1 VVTEPTRGEVWWG
14 EIADVGRR
22 PYLVLTRD
30 LAIPVL
36 RRVVVAPVTKT
47 IRGIPS
53 ELPLGRE
60 EGLDIDC
67 VASMDNVLTLSKSV
81 LVKRIGSLRGE
92 RRREVCSALAAAF
105 DC

>member
-1 VVTEPTRGEVWWG
+1 MTEPARGEVWWG
-14 EIADVGRR
+14 ELADIGRR

-30 LAIPVL
+30 VAIPVL

-53 ELPLGRE
+53 EVRLGGA
-60 EGLDIDC
+60 EGLDVEC
-67 VASMDNVLTLSKSV
+67 VASMDNLLTLSKSM
-81 LVKRIGSLRGE
+81 LVRRIGALSAE
-92 RRREVCSALAAAF
+92 RNGEVCEALSAAV